1 MKILRRNY
9 SFPELYI
16 FRKAA
21 LKILLNYR
29 KVMNFILV
37 ELSLFFRVKRNLG
50 LPFNILIEPTGDC
63 NYQCIKCEQFTDL
76 YADDGLVSG
85 SKDMPF
91 KNYRK
96 IIDDI
101 GDTLITLRLWNYGE
115 PLMNN
120 DIFLMIEYAKK
131 KDIFVV
137 LSSNLSLLGGDKSR
151 KVVTSGLDYLI
162 VSCDGASER
171 TYKLC
176 HGKDY
181 FKRVINNIKAL
192 IGEKKNLHSEL
203 PFIELQFIVMK
214 ENENEINDISR
225 IAKDLGVNKMTYLKL
240 QADRLNIDKLGRFSS
255 INELLPI
262 NKRFC
267 YSSRERKRFNSC
279 RIPWEETLIRYS
291 GKVIP
296 CCFDIGQLY
305 AMGNLFQDGQYTGF
319 KNIWNSQ
326 NYRGFRSQVALN
338 LEALSTCQYCEKR
351 DNNSND
357 QIHLA

>member
-1 MKILRRNY
+1 MKIVRRSY
-9 SFPELYI
+9 TFSELYI
-16 FRKAA
+16 FRKSV
-21 LKILLNYR
+21 LKILLNHR
-29 KVMNFILV
+29 KVINFILV
-37 ELSLFFRVKRNLG
+37 ELSLFFRIKRNLG

-63 NYQCIKCEQFTDL
+63 NYRCIKCEQFTDL

-85 SKDMPF
+85 KKDMPF
-91 KNYRK
+91 EHYRK
-96 IIDDI
+96 IIDEI
-101 GDTLITLRLWNYGE
+101 GDALFTLRLWNYGE
-115 PLMNN
+115 PLINN
-120 DIFLMIEYAKK
+120 DLFLMIEYAKK

-137 LSSNLSLLGGDKSR
+137 VSSNLSLLEGDKPR
-151 KVVTSGLDYLI
+151 KAVTSGLDYLI

-181 FKRVINNIKAL
+181 FKRVINNIKVL
-192 IGEKKNLHSEL
+192 TEEKRKLRSEL

-214 ENENEINDISR
+214 ENENEIRDISG

-240 QADRLNIDKLGRFSS
+240 QADRLSIDKLGRFSS
-255 INELLPI
+255 VNELLPI

-267 YSSRERKRFNSC
+267 YSSQERKRFNFC

-305 AMGNLFQDGQYTGF
+305 AMGNVLQDGRYAGF
-319 KNIWNSQ
+319 RKIWNNQ
-326 NYRGFRSQVALN
+326 NYRVFRNQITVN
-338 LEALSTCQYCEKR
+338 LEALPTCSCCEKR

-357 QIHLA
+357 QIGLV